1 MMLTSLDR
9 LMLVAL
15 FVPLFITGCEGE
27 PQCEQDSDCLSVVP
41 CSQVTC
47 DAGVCTTTILDDC
60 CGNGVCESMLEN
72 TCTCP
77 EDCGVCQGPV
87 SFPSATGEMVT
98 ARYLEM
104 RCNDAEICAVWF
116 DKEEQVYNQEFHELS
131 LDGMTFN
138 VLVNYPNPLEVE
150 KEGLSIELKLL
161 EITDPKVTYPI
172 KVTGALA
179 LDGALVFGRNLN
191 HGQFRGLGDSVEI
204 LIPISR
210 LGRLP
215 EEDYPLEAHISL
227 EYVHL
232 MEKQSINDGLLVYD
246 QYGRPVMQTVR
257 DTTARST
264 LVVGL
269 GQDVTLIRLKA
280 ATMQAMAP

>member
-1 MMLTSLDR
+1 
-9 LMLVAL
+9 
-15 FVPLFITGCEGE
+15 
-27 PQCEQDSDCLSVVP
+27 
-41 CSQVTC
+41 
-47 DAGVCTTTILDDC
+47 
-60 CGNGVCESMLEN
+60 
-72 TCTCP
+72 
-77 EDCGVCQGPV
+77 
-87 SFPSATGEMVT
+87 MVT

-138 VLVNYPNPLEVE
+138 VLINYPNPLEVE

-191 HGQFRGLGDSVEI
+191 DGQFRRLGDAVEI